1 LNDRLQGVA
10 VKQKGVRT
18 VECRIVV
25 HAGSPSDAGVASL
38 LTAKPPE
45 NLVKE
50 FVGPGSGKLLEN
62 PIVSDAQKAALSPEV
77 VLQEMKKNGVTHVVW
92 LPDSETNWLYLLM
105 KAEPSLTLV
114 GVNREGLAFSA
125 ASGIAA
131 GGKTPLILIQNTGL
145 MESGDSLR
153 GWTLGMNVPVV
164 LMVGYRGWTRHGV
177 NTDTAATYTER
188 FLNAF
193 GIQYYLVEDGA
204 DAGRISIAFEEA
216 KKTRRPVAVLVAD
229 EYHGFN

>member
-1 LNDRLQGVA
+1 VF
-10 VKQKGVRT
+10 
-18 VECRIVV
+18 
-25 HAGSPSDAGVASL
+25 ASL
-38 LTAKPPE
+38 LTTKPPE

-50 FVGPGSGKLLEN
+50 FVGPKSDKLLED

-193 GIQYYLVEDGA
+193 GIQYYLVEDGS
-204 DAGRISIAFEEA
+204 DAGRISIAFDEA